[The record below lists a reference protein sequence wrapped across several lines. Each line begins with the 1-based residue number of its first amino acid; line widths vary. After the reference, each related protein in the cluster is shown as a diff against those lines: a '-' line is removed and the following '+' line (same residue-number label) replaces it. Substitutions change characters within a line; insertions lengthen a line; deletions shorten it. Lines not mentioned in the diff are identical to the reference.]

1 MSGTTAGAAPVATA
15 SPRVA
20 RRFDYLPIG
29 FFGAVMGLTGLSV
42 AWHLAALRFGAPGWI
57 AEALAAAAVLAFLLL
72 AGAYAI
78 KARGAPDVVKAEFAH
93 PITGNLFGTFL
104 ISLLLLPI
112 VLAPSSLLLARAV
125 WVLGAVGMLLFAWL
139 KVDRWLSDRQQPQQA
154 TPAWIVPVVGLLD
167 VPLAVPSLSLPQL
180 HGVMVLALAV
190 GLFFAIPLFTLIFS
204 RLLFEPPLPDALQP
218 TLMILLAPFAVGVST
233 YFVTTRELDLFAQ
246 SLFALTLFML
256 LVLVGRFRYLGQCC
270 PFRVSWWAV
279 GFPLAAAAIASLRI
293 ASAFPASTTNAIAL
307 LVLALATG
315 TILWLAW
322 RTLAGIARGELRS
335 LSS

>member
-1 MSGTTAGAAPVATA
+1 M
-15 SPRVA
+15 
-20 RRFDYLPIG
+20 FDYLPIG

-42 AWHLAALRFGAPGWI
+42 AWRLAGLRFGAPEWI
-57 AEALAAAAVLAFLLL
+57 AQSLAVVAVLAFLLIG
-72 AGAYAI
+72 AAYAI
-78 KARGAPDVVKAEFAH
+78 KTVGAPDVVKAEFAH
-93 PITGNLFGTFL
+93 PVAGNLFATVL
-104 ISLLLLPI
+104 ICLLLLPI
-112 VLAPSSLLLARAV
+112 VLASSSLAIARVV
-125 WVLGAVGMLLFAWL
+125 WVLGAVGMLVFAWW
-139 KVDRWLSDRQQPQQA
+139 KVDIWLSDRQQVQHA

-167 VPLAVPSLSLPQL
+167 VPLAVPSLSLPPL

-233 YFVTTRELDLFAQ
+233 YFATTRELDLFAQ
-246 SLFALTLFML
+246 SLYALTLFML
-256 LVLVGRFRYLGQCC
+256 LVLVGRFRYLARCC

-293 ASAFPASTTNAIAL
+293 ASAFPGWTTDAIAI
-307 LVLALATG
+307 LVLALATL

-322 RTLAGIARGELRS
+322 RTVAGIAGGELRK
-335 LSS
+335 LSG